1 MRTFEGK
8 KANYSEV
15 DGKFDVEWKDGLF
28 RRVIGPT
35 GFDKMAADQK
45 AEDLFLSQLARF
57 DGSGRSVSDSPG
69 ANYAPTRFA
78 SDKPTQ
84 ALLKL
89 AMFRLFDKGTIKIE
103 PGGSPSRP
111 TKRIVLV

>member
-1 MRTFEGK
+1 
-8 KANYSEV
+8 
-15 DGKFDVEWKDGLF
+15 
-28 RRVIGPT
+28 
-35 GFDKMAADQK
+35 
-45 AEDLFLSQLARF
+45 
-57 DGSGRSVSDSPG
+57 VSDSPG
-69 ANYAPTRFA
+69 ANYAPTQFA

-84 ALLKL
+84 LLLKL